1 MERKFKCGDK
11 VRLVSDTEENVV
23 MTVRGYA
30 LELAMEDRTA
40 STFLK
45 DLHSKLDGL
54 VTCDWRDKSNIPYTK
69 NYKEDELIKCE

>member
-23 MTVRGYA
+23 MTVRDYA
-30 LELAMEDRTA
+30 YDIAISDPRNAM
-40 STFLK
+40 LK
-45 DLHSKLDGL
+45 ETLRPTYKGL
-54 VTCDWRDKSNIPYTK
+54 VTCDWRDKLDVQHTE